1 EAELKVGAHV
11 LVQLGSELVTDVEQ
25 AILECVKNAYD
36 ADAPGCKIDID
47 TREAGSKLEIGTVDK
62 YWGFN
67 SPSETVTVEMLG
79 KDGQL
84 LAARPDTG
92 DAEIIRRLNYTGRIT
107 IEDKGDGLDPA
118 QLRSSWLVISRSSKR
133 SAAGSQKSKTKKG
146 RTPLGDK
153 GLGRLGSMKL
163 GDILRIETATSTAA
177 PLAVAEF
184 RWADCEA
191 ARTVDQIPV
200 FMDSL

>member
-1 EAELKVGAHV
+1 MAVEPDQEAELKVGAHV

-133 SAAGSQKSKTKKG
+133 SAAGSQKSKTK
-146 RTPLGDK
+146 
-153 GLGRLGSMKL
+153 
-163 GDILRIETATSTAA
+163 
-177 PLAVAEF
+177 
-184 RWADCEA
+184 
-191 ARTVDQIPV
+191 
-200 FMDSL
+200 